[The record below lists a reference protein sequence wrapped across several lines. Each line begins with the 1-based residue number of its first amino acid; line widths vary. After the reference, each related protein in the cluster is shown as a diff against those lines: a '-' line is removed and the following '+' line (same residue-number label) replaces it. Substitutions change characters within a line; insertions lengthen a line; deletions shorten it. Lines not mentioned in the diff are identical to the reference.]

1 MKKEELQK
9 AADAAGMCTSNFGL
23 GQSLKV
29 LLQHEADK
37 LEAQPKAPNTTQIEV
52 ASTPE
57 ALTRFQQKKE

>member
-9 AADAAGMCTSNFGL
+9 AADAAGLCTSNYGL

-37 LEAQPKAPNTTQIEV
+37 LAGRESNQSKGG
-52 ASTPE
+52 
-57 ALTRFQQKKE
+57 K